1 MSFTAPCTLHGEA
14 GLVCRS
20 IFKLCPKITNLLI
33 IADRF
38 LLLNLKQL
46 CEVQLEKSLDLSTVA
61 ALFELSD
68 GVNAPR
74 LKRACLELILREWA
88 SFVKPEGYLGFRK
101 HAPAKLIQELKYEC
115 NRNNVHL

>member
-1 MSFTAPCTLHGEA
+1 MTPVLASLLYPHMSFTAPCTLHGEA

-20 IFKLCPKITNLLI
+20 IFKLMCPKITNLLI

-61 ALFELSD
+61 ALFELSLLSCIAA
-68 GVNAPR
+68 VTANPR
-74 LKRACLELILREWA
+74 
-88 SFVKPEGYLGFRK
+88 
-101 HAPAKLIQELKYEC
+101 
-115 NRNNVHL
+115 